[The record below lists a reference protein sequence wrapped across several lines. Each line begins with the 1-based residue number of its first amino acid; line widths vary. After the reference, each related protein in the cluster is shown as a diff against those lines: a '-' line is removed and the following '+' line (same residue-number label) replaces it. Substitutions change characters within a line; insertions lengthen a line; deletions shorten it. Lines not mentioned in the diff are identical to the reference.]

1 MSTVLT
7 ETVDPRT
14 GHIRARGHLTA
25 QAADLL
31 RGTADSLRG
40 RGHAR
45 VVLDLRGVRDADD
58 AGLAILRSLRRA
70 FAAAGGELLIRHA
83 PAWAI

>member
-7 ETVDPRT
+7 ETVDRRR
-14 GHIRARGHLTA
+14 GLIRAAGHLTA
-25 QAADLL
+25 QGADLL

-40 RGHAR
+40 RGHSR

-58 AGLAILRSLRRA
+58 AGLAILRALRRA
-70 FAAAGGELLIRHA
+70 FAAAGSELLIRPA
-83 PAWAI
+83 SAWAI